1 MRILGGA
8 GVQASRR
15 LAWVIAITV
24 VVLDQA
30 SKAWVVNHLQPGRSY
45 PFLPGLFDLRRL
57 LNSGAAFSLFSGSTG
72 LLGLMSLVVS
82 VGVAIWIS
90 RLQRPGLWKTLGAAF
105 VLGGAVG
112 NGLDRWRLGAVVDFL
127 AFIPFDFPVFN
138 LADVAINLAVVCL
151 AIDLLRPQP
160 HGSPP
165 A

>member
-1 MRILGGA
+1 MRILGNA

-15 LAWVIAITV
+15 LAWVIAISV
-24 VVLDQA
+24 VILDQA
-30 SKAWVVNHLQPGRSY
+30 SKAWVVTHLQPGRNY
-45 PFLPGLFDLRRL
+45 PFVPGLFDLRRH
-57 LNSGAAFSLFSGSTG
+57 LNSGAAFSLFSESTA

-90 RLQRPGLWKTLGAAF
+90 RLQRPRLWKTLGAAL

-138 LADVAINLAVVCL
+138 LADVAINLAVICL